1 MPLVKRIIE
10 NLMRKSVLFRV
21 GIGCGI
27 VFALV
32 CAIYLMQHRSQIIH
46 NIQTWTGVQTSE
58 VEFFSRDITL
68 KGTLYTPHRW
78 MSGKAPAIV
87 FCHGGTSIGRKL
99 AIYVIAARQLA
110 ERGYVV
116 LTFDFRGFGESD
128 DPPHDS
134 SVANAVS
141 DLDFTQD
148 ISAALT
154 YLSGMK
160 YVDATRLFL
169 IGHSFGGGVVLPA
182 SVKDE
187 RIRKTVSI
195 SPPRNT
201 QRLQYGKDALDPMYP
216 TKRLSADMGITP
228 PIAPDIFYPHLRE
241 YAAEE
246 ILRYPNHLPLLLIDG
261 SNESPQDRRFLKTVA
276 SLLYEPKKYV
286 TIQGADHYYGT
297 RRDQNGA
304 AGDVEHDDAP
314 MSALVSEIDA
324 WFKDDAPLPVVKDV
338 WFFSGHLKIAG
349 TLYLPAYSGK
359 PAPGI
364 VLCHGAT
371 RYGRKLALYMILAEQ
386 LMQRGYAV
394 LTLDFRGFGQSEH
407 PQDLLFA
414 NELDFTQDVS
424 AAVTYLSA
432 VNTVDAS
439 RIAVVGHSFGGG
451 VVVPISVKDARVQ
464 KIVSI
469 SPPRNTQTL
478 VFGQDAADPMFLSRK
493 LSTEMRVSPPIPP
506 ELLYPHEREFTPEEI
521 LRYPDHQPILFIDGE
536 KEPASDVAFL
546 RSVVKQVREPKQ
558 YITIPGADH
567 YFGTRFQQNGG
578 AGDLEY
584 EAAPMTALTNAIDAW
599 LKDETPL
606 PAIRDVVFLSGNLWL
621 TGTLYLPPAASQM
634 RLPGVVLCHDV
645 TPLGRRMALYELLA
659 RALMERGYAVLTID
673 FRGFGDS
680 QTPTRLENFSDLDFA
695 QDVRA
700 ALSFLAE
707 QPMIDASRLF
717 AVGHA
722 FGGGVAR
729 QTSLEDRRI
738 RRVAVISPLRRSQ
751 ERFFAPNAP
760 FPDQPQAQFTAAMRL
775 PELLS
780 KAILYPHLNDY
791 AAEASLQYPIHPPIL
806 YIDGALEDHADL
818 AFLQE
823 LLPRI
828 PAPKEAVTILGAD
841 LYYGTP
847 PEQTYTE
854 EIHFQRDVLNRLAD
868 EIDRWLKQEK

>member
-1 MPLVKRIIE
+1 
-10 NLMRKSVLFRV
+10 MRKSALFRIGMSG
-21 GIGCGI
+21 GILL
-27 VFALV
+27 ALV
-32 CAIYLMQHRSQIIH
+32 GAMYLIQHRSPIIH
-46 NIQTWTGVQTSE
+46 TIQTWTGVQTSE
-58 VEFFSRDITL
+58 VEFFSRDIKL
-68 KGTLYTPHRW
+68 RGTLYTPHRR
-78 MSGKAPAIV
+78 MSGKAPAVV

-99 AIYVIAARQLA
+99 AIYVIAAQQLA

-128 DPPHDS
+128 DPPHDP

-148 ISAALT
+148 ISAAFT
-154 YLSGMK
+154 YLSGLN
-160 YVDATRLFL
+160 YVDASRLFL

-182 SVKDE
+182 SIKDS

-216 TKRLSADMGITP
+216 TKRLSADMGIDP
-228 PIAPDIFYPHLRE
+228 PIAPEIFYPHLRE

-246 ILRYPNHLPLLLIDG
+246 ILRYPNHPPLLLIDG
-261 SNESPQDRRFLKTVA
+261 SKETPQDRRFLRSIA
-276 SLLYEPKKYV
+276 LQLHEPKKYV
-286 TIQGADHYYGT
+286 TIPGADHYYGT

-324 WFKDDAPLPVVKDV
+324 WLKDDAPLPVVKDV

-371 RYGRKLALYMILAEQ
+371 RYGRHLALYMILAEQ

-394 LTLDFRGFGQSEH
+394 LTIDFRGFGQSEH

-432 VNTVDAS
+432 VNSVDVS

-451 VVVPISVKDARVQ
+451 VVVPISVKDRRVQ
-464 KIVSI
+464 KIISI
-469 SPPRNTQTL
+469 SPPRNTEAL
-478 VFGQDAADPMFLSRK
+478 VFGANAADPMFLSQK
-493 LSTEMRVSPPIPP
+493 LSAEMRVSPPIPP
-506 ELLYPHEREFTPEEI
+506 ELLYPHEREYTPEEI
-521 LRYPDHQPILFIDGE
+521 LRYPGHQPILFIDGE

-546 RSVVKQVREPKQ
+546 RSVVKQVREPKR
-558 YITIPGADH
+558 YVTIPGADH

-578 AGDLEY
+578 AGDLNY
-584 EAAPMTALTNAIDAW
+584 DPAPMTALTNAIDAW

-606 PAIRDVVFLSGNLWL
+606 PAMRDVVFLSDNLWL
-621 TGTLYLPPAASQM
+621 TGTLYLPPTSPKT

-645 TPLGRRMALYELLA
+645 TPLGRRLALYELLA
-659 RALMERGYAVLTID
+659 RALMERGYAVLTFD

-700 ALSFLAE
+700 AVTFLTE

-717 AVGHA
+717 AIGHA
-722 FGGGVAR
+722 FGGGAAR
-729 QTSLEDRRI
+729 QASLEDRRI
-738 RRVAVISPLRRSQ
+738 QRVAVLSPLRRYQ
-751 ERFFAPNAP
+751 EQFFDKDAP
-760 FPDQPQAQFTAAMRL
+760 FPNLPQEQVTAAMRL
-775 PELLS
+775 PELLP
-780 KAILYPHLNDY
+780 KAVLYPHLKDY
-791 AAEASLQYPIHPPIL
+791 TVEASLQYQTHPPIL
-806 YIDGALEDHADL
+806 YVDGEAEDQSDL
-818 AFLQE
+818 AFLRE

-828 PAPKEAVTILGAD
+828 PEPKSYVTISGAD
-841 LYYGTP
+841 LFYGTP
-847 PEQTYTE
+847 PDQTYTE
-854 EIHFQRDVLNRLAD
+854 GMNVQGEIVDKLTD
-868 EIDRWLKQEK
+868 EIDKWLTRKE

>member
-1 MPLVKRIIE
+1 MLKRRSFQ
-10 NLMRKSVLFRV
+10 M
-21 GIGCGI
+21 GI
-27 VFALV
+27 VGGMLV
-32 CAIYLMQHRSQIIH
+32 AFLCAAYLFQHRSQIIH
-46 NIQTWTGVQTSE
+46 KIRSFWGVQTHE
-58 VEFFSRDITL
+58 IEFFSRNIKL

-154 YLSGMK
+154 YLSGVN
-160 YVDATRLFL
+160 YVDPARLFL

-201 QRLQYGKDALDPMYP
+201 QRLQYAKDALDPMYP
-216 TKRLSADMGITP
+216 TRRLSADMGIDP
-228 PIAPDIFYPHLRE
+228 PIAPEIFYPHLRE
-241 YAAEE
+241 YTAEE
-246 ILRYPNHLPLLLIDG
+246 ILRYPNHVPLLLIDG
-261 SNESPQDRRFLKTVA
+261 SKESVQDRHFLKTVA
-276 SLLYEPKKYV
+276 TLLHEPKKYV

-304 AGDVEHDDAP
+304 AGDLEYDNAP
-314 MSALVSEIDA
+314 MTALVSEIDA
-324 WFKDDAPLPVVKDV
+324 WLKDDAPLPVVNDV

-371 RYGRKLALYMILAEQ
+371 RYGRHLALYMILAEQ

-394 LTLDFRGFGQSEH
+394 LTFDFRGFGQSEH
-407 PQDLLFA
+407 PEDLLFA
-414 NELDFTQDVS
+414 NELDFTQDAS

-432 VNTVDAS
+432 LNAVDAS
-439 RIAVVGHSFGGG
+439 RLTVIGHSFGGG
-451 VVVPISVKDARVQ
+451 VAISNSVKDSRVQ
-464 KIVSI
+464 RIISI
-469 SPPRNTQTL
+469 SPPRNTQAL
-478 VFGQDAADPMFLSRK
+478 VFGPNAVDPMFLSQK
-493 LSTEMRVSPPIPP
+493 LSTEMGVSPPIPP
-506 ELLYPHEREFTPEEI
+506 ELLYPHEREYTPEEI

-536 KEPASDVAFL
+536 KEPARDVAFL
-546 RSVVKQVREPKQ
+546 RSVVKQVRDPKK
-558 YITIPGADH
+558 YVTIPGADH

-584 EAAPMTALTNAIDAW
+584 KAEPMTALTNAIDSW
-599 LKDETPL
+599 LKDETP
-606 PAIRDVVFLSGNLWL
+606 PTTIRDVVFLSGNLWL
-621 TGTLYLPPAASQM
+621 TGTLYLPPTTPGT

-645 TPLGRRMALYELLA
+645 TPLGRHLALYELLA
-659 RALMERGYAVLTID
+659 RALMERGYAVITID

-695 QDVRA
+695 QDVQA
-700 ALSFLAE
+700 ALSFFAE

-722 FGGGVAR
+722 FGGGVVR
-729 QTSLEDRRI
+729 QASLEDRRI
-738 RRVAVISPLRRSQ
+738 RRVVVISPLRRVQ
-751 ERFFAPNAP
+751 EQFFAQDAP
-760 FPDQPQAQFTAAMRL
+760 FPNQPQEQMTAAMRL
-775 PELLS
+775 PELLP
-780 KAILYPHLNDY
+780 KTVLYPHLRDY
-791 AAEASLQYPIHPPIL
+791 ALEATLQYQTHPPIL
-806 YIDGALEDHADL
+806 YVDGSAEDQADL
-818 AFLQE
+818 AFLRE

-828 PAPKEAVTILGAD
+828 PESKRYVTISDAD
-841 LYYGTP
+841 RYYGTLP
-847 PEQTYTE
+847 DQTYAEGTE
-854 EIHFQRDVLNRLAD
+854 FNREVLNRLSD
-868 EIDRWLKQEK
+868 EIDRWLKQEQ